1 MCCHILMQNLNLDK
15 EYNKTI
21 MIKTKFIIM
30 KNIQNRFCL
39 MIILMIGIV
48 LQGCKKKDITGFS
61 ATPAVNFTSTSTVYS
76 FLSNPQSE
84 YVQDIEV
91 KIMGSAENVDRSF
104 RAEVVK
110 DAETTASPDQYEV
123 IGGIVKAGSLTG
135 KLAVKVKNS
144 AALNT
149 QEVFVKLKLVDGG
162 DLKAGNKETSSFLLG
177 WTNKI
182 VVPATWTYY
191 NIFFATKSTQVYRL
205 VLQTTGI
212 ASLTAAQ
219 YAQMGET
226 AVTAA
231 GTKFG
236 DYVKQYN
243 LDNPNN
249 PLRHDDGTAAGQ
261 IIAPKYYTK
270 SKYN

>member
-1 MCCHILMQNLNLDK
+1 
-15 EYNKTI
+15 
-21 MIKTKFIIM
+21 M
-30 KNIQNRFCL
+30 KNIQNHFCL
-39 MIILMIGIV
+39 IIIVMIGIV
-48 LQGCKKKDITGFS
+48 LQGCKKKDIAGFS
-61 ATPAVNFTSTSTVYS
+61 AEPAVNFTSTSAVYS
-76 FLSNPQSE
+76 FLGNPQSE
-84 YVQDIEV
+84 SIQEIEV
-91 KIMGSAENVDRSF
+91 KVMGTATNVDRKF
-104 RAEVVK
+104 TATVVK
-110 DAETTASPDQYEV
+110 DAGTTATQDQYEV
-123 IGGIVKAGSLTG
+123 LGGIIKAGSLIG
-135 KLAVKVKNS
+135 KLSVKVKNS

-149 QEVFVKLKLVDGG
+149 QEVFVKLRLIDGA
-162 DLKAGNKETSSFLLG
+162 DLKAGTKENITYVLG

-205 VLQTTGI
+205 ILQTTGI
-212 ASLTAAQ
+212 ASLTGAQ
-219 YAQMGET
+219 YIAMGGEP
-226 AVTAA
+226 AATAA

-261 IIAPKYYTK
+261 IIVPKYYTK